1 MTDGCSGDEQAAS
14 VGEPRPASAGLAHR
28 APRRPEPP
36 GLRGA
41 EARPRRGWRLFWI
54 VCSVG
59 VAACQGP
66 ASPAPPPLVAR
77 SALEPTFAQHQG
89 RLLEYLAID
98 TTNPPGNEARAF
110 PFWSEALLSLGLEV
124 ELDPV
129 DDGRGNLWARL
140 RAPSPDPGARPLILL
155 HHLDVVPSEREH
167 WTSDPFAPIERDGRI
182 YGRGAIDTKILGIL
196 QLAALSH
203 LAQAKAQLRR
213 DVIFLAVYDEES
225 GGRGA
230 QRVVERQLPEWQAEY
245 LLDEGGYGVRQMM
258 NGQDLLV
265 IAVAQKR
272 TGRML
277 LTAHGEA
284 GHGSRPIPN
293 GGPNLLVTAL
303 ERLLASGPEAR
314 LVPTTIQSFAQMGR
328 MAGQPRQF
336 LLEHLDW
343 PLTFSLIRGSLV
355 GNKNLGPQVQDSMS
369 LTMLEAGQKDNV
381 IPAEARATFDVRL
394 LPDTDA
400 QRFLEGRQALLHD
413 LPVTLEWSAL
423 PLPASP
429 AAPTDDPLFV
439 ALSEAA
445 RAHEPQAL
453 VSPWLLVGAND
464 SRFFMP
470 AGVKAYGFLPV
481 YLDKAQLDTIHGH
494 DENVAIPEF
503 EKGLVTYTDAL
514 ARFLL
519 RQP

>member
-1 MTDGCSGDEQAAS
+1 MTKRPFWLPTLWV
-14 VGEPRPASAGLAHR
+14 VGFG
-28 APRRPEPP
+28 
-36 GLRGA
+36 
-41 EARPRRGWRLFWI
+41 
-54 VCSVG
+54 
-59 VAACQGP
+59 AACSAP
-66 ASPAPPPLVAR
+66 LPPAPPTRVDRATLAPSLDQHR
-77 SALEPTFAQHQG
+77 AQ
-89 RLLEYLAID
+89 LLEYLAID
-98 TTNPPGNEARAF
+98 TTNPPGHEARAF
-110 PFWSEALLSLGLEV
+110 PFWSQALLSLGLEV

-129 DDGRGNLWARL
+129 DDDRGNLWAHL
-140 RAPSPDPGARPLILL
+140 RAPSPDPGAGPLILL
-155 HHLDVVPSEREH
+155 HHLDVVPSERDH
-167 WTSDPFAPIERDGRI
+167 WTSDPFEPTERDGRI
-182 YGRGAIDTKILGIL
+182 YGRGAIDTKVLGIL
-196 QLAALSH
+196 QVAALSH
-203 LAQAKAQLRR
+203 LIEAKERLRR
-213 DVIFLAVYDEES
+213 DVIFLAVYDEEA

-272 TGRML
+272 TGRMT
-277 LTAHGEA
+277 LTAHGQA

-293 GGPNLLVTAL
+293 GGPTVLLTAL
-303 ERLLASGPEAR
+303 SRLLESGPEPR
-314 LVPTTIQSFAQMGR
+314 LVPTTIHSFAQMGR

-343 PLTFSLIRGSLV
+343 PLAFALISGSLMA
-355 GNKNLGPQVQDSMS
+355 NKNLGPQVQDSMS
-369 LTMLEAGQKDNV
+369 LTMLQAGQKDNV
-381 IPAEARATFDVRL
+381 IPAEATATFDVRL

-400 QRFLEGRQALLHD
+400 GSFLEGRRQLLED
-413 LPVTLEWSAL
+413 LPVTLEWTAL

-429 AAPTDDPLFV
+429 ASPTDDPLFV
-439 ALSEAA
+439 ALSDAA

-470 AGVKAYGFLPV
+470 AGVKAYGFLPIF
-481 YLDKAQLDTIHGH
+481 LDKAQLDTIHGH
-494 DENVAIPEF
+494 DENVAIDEL
-503 EKGLVTYTDAL
+503 EKGLITYTDAL

>member
-1 MTDGCSGDEQAAS
+1 MTAVTPWGRWGTVFLVMGWGVSCS
-14 VGEPRPASAGLAHR
+14 
-28 APRRPEPP
+28 APLP
-36 GLRGA
+36 
-41 EARPRRGWRLFWI
+41 
-54 VCSVG
+54 
-59 VAACQGP
+59 
-66 ASPAPPPLVAR
+66 PAPPTLVDQA
-77 SALEPTFAQHQG
+77 ALSSTLSEHRA

-98 TTNPPGNEARAF
+98 TTNPPGHEARTF
-110 PFWSEALLSLGLEV
+110 PFWSEALLALGLEV
-124 ELDPV
+124 QLDPV
-129 DDGRGNLWARL
+129 DDDRGNLWARL
-140 RAPSPDPGARPLILL
+140 KAPSPDPGAGPLILL

-167 WTSDPFAPIERDGRI
+167 WTSDPFAPTERDGRI
-182 YGRGAIDTKILGIL
+182 YGRGAIDTKVLGVL

-203 LAQAKAQLRR
+203 LIAAKERLRR
-213 DVIFLAVYDEES
+213 DVIFLAVYDEEA
-225 GGRGA
+225 GGSGA

-272 TGRML
+272 TGRMS

-293 GGPNLLVTAL
+293 GGPNVLMAAL
-303 ERLLASGPEAR
+303 SRLLKPGPEPR

-343 PLTFSLIRGSLV
+343 PLAFTLISGSLMA
-355 GNKNLGPQVQDSMS
+355 NKNLGPQVQDSMS
-369 LTMLEAGQKDNV
+369 LTMLAAGQKDNV
-381 IPAEARATFDVRL
+381 IPAEANATFDVRL

-400 QRFLEGRQALLHD
+400 AQFLEGRRALLSD

-429 AAPTDDPLFV
+429 ASPTDDPLFI

-470 AGVKAYGFLPV
+470 AGVKAYGFLPI

-494 DENVAIPEF
+494 DENVSIPEF
-503 EKGLVTYTDAL
+503 EKGLVTYTDAM